1 MAIGSPAATSAPWP
15 RAHKKRE
22 LAVWQERFW
31 EHQIRDD
38 ADDARHVDY
47 VHYNPVKHGLVAE
60 ALIGRIQRF
69 IVTSGS
75 VCIHR
80 IGQVPRCHVTES
92 GYGEPDGLR
101 LLFHEH
107 RRLYFQYPAVVK
119 PFRSKFAIRPKKK
132 LTDHSLPTPIF
143 SGE

>member
-1 MAIGSPAATSAPWP
+1 M
-15 RAHKKRE
+15 
-22 LAVWQERFW
+22 WQERFW

-75 VCIHR
+75 VFIHR
-80 IGQVPRCHVTES
+80 IGQVPRCH
-92 GYGEPDGLR
+92 EPKAAMGNRTDYACCFTSIGVYTSNTR
-101 LLFHEH
+101 L
-107 RRLYFQYPAVVK
+107 
-119 PFRSKFAIRPKKK
+119 S
-132 LTDHSLPTPIF
+132 
-143 SGE
+143 